1 MSYKR
6 FMRKSMYFALIGLCM
21 SCAPTK
27 IVVPLQ
33 EGQVQ
38 IGATLGRPKV
48 NSGSIPLMGIYAAK
62 GISNATTAYGAA
74 QLSSALFGTIQL
86 DGGVVKGLRPS
97 SGIVP
102 GLSYSYGGN
111 LFVSS
116 RDYATRIYPETGFN
130 VFWQQGSHILN
141 LSANTWVDPTWFL
154 TEYNQG
160 QILAPSL
167 GAGYRL
173 RYKWIEFQTEYKIV
187 NPTREIMIPQAYVP
201 STFGLGGRGL
211 YWGIALNF

>member
-1 MSYKR
+1 
-6 FMRKSMYFALIGLCM
+6 MYFALIGICM
-21 SCAPTK
+21 SCSPTK

-62 GISNATTAYGAA
+62 GISNATTAYGSA
-74 QLSSALFGTIQL
+74 QLSSALFGTIQV

-97 SGIVP
+97 SGILP

-130 VFWQQGSHILN
+130 VFWQQGAHIIN

-160 QILAPSL
+160 RILAPSL

-173 RYKWIEFQTEYKIV
+173 RYKWIEFQTELKIV

>member
-1 MSYKR
+1 
-6 FMRKSMYFALIGLCM
+6 MRKSIYCCFIVLFM

-86 DGGVVKGLRPS
+86 DAGVVKGLRPS

-130 VFWQQGSHILN
+130 VFWQQGAHILN

>member
-1 MSYKR
+1 
-6 FMRKSMYFALIGLCM
+6 MYFALIGLCM
-21 SCAPTK
+21 GCAPTK

-38 IGATLGRPKV
+38 VCATLGSPMV

-62 GISNATTAYGAA
+62 GISNSTTAYGAA

-86 DGGVVKGLRPS
+86 DGGVVKGMRPS
-97 SGIVP
+97 RGILP

-130 VFWQQGSHILN
+130 VFWQQGAHILN
-141 LSANTWVDPTWFL
+141 VSANTWVDPTWFL
-154 TEYNQG
+154 TEYNRG

-211 YWGIALNF
+211 YWGIAINF

>member
-1 MSYKR
+1 MLVG
-6 FMRKSMYFALIGLCM
+6 FCM

-27 IVVPLQ
+27 IVAPLQ

-38 IGATLGRPKV
+38 VGATLGSPMV

-62 GISNATTAYGAA
+62 GISNSTTAYGAA

-86 DGGVVKGLRPS
+86 DGGVVKGMRPS
-97 SGIVP
+97 RGILP

-116 RDYATRIYPETGFN
+116 RDYATRIYPETGIN
-130 VFWQQGSHILN
+130 VFWQQGAHILN
-141 LSANTWVDPTWFL
+141 VSANTWVDPTWFL
-154 TEYNQG
+154 TEYNRG

-211 YWGIALNF
+211 YWGIAINF

>member
-1 MSYKR
+1 
-6 FMRKSMYFALIGLCM
+6 M

-62 GISNATTAYGAA
+62 AISNATTAYGAA

-97 SGIVP
+97 RGFLP
-102 GLSYSYGGN
+102 GLTYSYGSN
-111 LFVSS
+111 LFVST
-116 RDYATRIYPETGFN
+116 RDYATRIYPETGVN
-130 VFWQQGSHILN
+130 IFWQQGAHILN

-154 TEYNQG
+154 TEYNRG

-173 RYKWIEFQTEYKIV
+173 RYKWIEVQTEYKIV

>member
-6 FMRKSMYFALIGLCM
+6 FMRKSMYFALLGFCM
-21 SCAPTK
+21 SCSPTK

-62 GISNATTAYGAA
+62 GISNTTTAYGAA

-86 DGGVVKGLRPS
+86 DGGMVKGLRPS
-97 SGIVP
+97 SGILP
-102 GLSYSYGGN
+102 GFSYSYGGN

-130 VFWQQGSHILN
+130 VFWQQGAHIIN

-173 RYKWIEFQTEYKIV
+173 RYKWIELQTEYKIV

>member
-6 FMRKSMYFALIGLCM
+6 FMRKSIYLMLVGFCM

-27 IVVPLQ
+27 IVAPLQ

-38 IGATLGRPKV
+38 VGATLGSPMV

-62 GISNATTAYGAA
+62 GISNSTTAYGAA

-86 DGGVVKGLRPS
+86 DGGVVKGMRPS
-97 SGIVP
+97 RGILP

-116 RDYATRIYPETGFN
+116 RDYATRIYPETGIN
-130 VFWQQGSHILN
+130 VFWQQGAHILN
-141 LSANTWVDPTWFL
+141 VSANTWVDPTWFL
-154 TEYNQG
+154 TEYNRG

-211 YWGIALNF
+211 YWGIAINF

>member
-1 MSYKR
+1 
-6 FMRKSMYFALIGLCM
+6 MYFALIGLCM

-48 NSGSIPLMGIYAAK
+48 NSGSLPLMGIYAAK

-97 SGIVP
+97 SGILP

-141 LSANTWVDPTWFL
+141 FSANTWVDPTWFL
-154 TEYNQG
+154 TEYNRG

-173 RYKWIEFQTEYKIV
+173 RYKWIEFQTELKIV

>member
-1 MSYKR
+1 
-6 FMRKSMYFALIGLCM
+6 MYFALLGLCM
-21 SCAPTK
+21 SCSPTK

-62 GISNATTAYGAA
+62 GISNTTTAYGAA

-97 SGIVP
+97 SGILP
-102 GLSYSYGGN
+102 GFSYSYGGN

-130 VFWQQGSHILN
+130 VFWQQGAHIIN

-154 TEYNQG
+154 TEYNKG
-160 QILAPSL
+160 QILAPSRCWL
-167 GAGYRL
+167 PVALQVDR
-173 RYKWIEFQTEYKIV
+173 ITNEYKIV
-187 NPTREIMIPQAYVP
+187 NPTREIMIPQANVP

-211 YWGIALNF
+211 YWE

>member
-6 FMRKSMYFALIGLCM
+6 FMRKSIYCCFIVLFM

-62 GISNATTAYGAA
+62 AISNATTAYGAA

-97 SGIVP
+97 RGFLP
-102 GLSYSYGGN
+102 GLTYSYGSN
-111 LFVSS
+111 LFVST
-116 RDYATRIYPETGFN
+116 RDYATRIYPETGVN
-130 VFWQQGSHILN
+130 IFWQQGAHILN

-154 TEYNQG
+154 TEYNRG

-173 RYKWIEFQTEYKIV
+173 RYKWIEVQTEYKIV

>member
-6 FMRKSMYFALIGLCM
+6 FMRKSMYFALLGLCM
-21 SCAPTK
+21 SCSPTK

-62 GISNATTAYGAA
+62 GISNTTTAYGAA

-86 DGGVVKGLRPS
+86 DGGVVKGLRPA
-97 SGIVP
+97 SGILP
-102 GLSYSYGGN
+102 GFSYSYGGN

-130 VFWQQGSHILN
+130 VFWQQGAHIIN

-173 RYKWIEFQTEYKIV
+173 RYKWIELQTEYKIV

>member
-1 MSYKR
+1 
-6 FMRKSMYFALIGLCM
+6 MYFALIGLCM

-48 NSGSIPLMGIYAAK
+48 NSGSLPLMGIYAAK

-97 SGIVP
+97 SGILP

-116 RDYATRIYPETGFN
+116 RDYATRIYPETGIN
-130 VFWQQGSHILN
+130 VFWQQGAHILN
-141 LSANTWVDPTWFL
+141 VSANTWVDPTWFL
-154 TEYNQG
+154 TEYNRG
-160 QILAPSL
+160 QILAQSL

-187 NPTREIMIPQAYVP
+187 NQTREIMIPQAYVP

-211 YWGIALNF
+211 YWGIAINF

>member
-1 MSYKR
+1 MLVG
-6 FMRKSMYFALIGLCM
+6 FCM

-27 IVVPLQ
+27 IVAPLQ

-38 IGATLGRPKV
+38 VGATLGSPMV

-62 GISNATTAYGAA
+62 GISNSTTAYGEA

-86 DGGVVKGLRPS
+86 DGGVVKGMRPS
-97 SGIVP
+97 RGILP

-116 RDYATRIYPETGFN
+116 RDYATRIYPETGIN
-130 VFWQQGSHILN
+130 VFWQQGEHILN
-141 LSANTWVDPTWFL
+141 VSANTWVDPTWFL
-154 TEYNQG
+154 TEYNRG

>member
-1 MSYKR
+1 MLVW
-6 FMRKSMYFALIGLCM
+6 FCM

-27 IVVPLQ
+27 IVAPLQ

-38 IGATLGRPKV
+38 VGATLGSPMV

-62 GISNATTAYGAA
+62 GISNSTTAYGAA

-86 DGGVVKGLRPS
+86 AGGVVKGMRPS
-97 SGIVP
+97 RGILP

-116 RDYATRIYPETGFN
+116 RDYATRIYPETGIN
-130 VFWQQGSHILN
+130 VFWQQGAHILN
-141 LSANTWVDPTWFL
+141 VSANTWVDPTWFL
-154 TEYNQG
+154 TEYNRG